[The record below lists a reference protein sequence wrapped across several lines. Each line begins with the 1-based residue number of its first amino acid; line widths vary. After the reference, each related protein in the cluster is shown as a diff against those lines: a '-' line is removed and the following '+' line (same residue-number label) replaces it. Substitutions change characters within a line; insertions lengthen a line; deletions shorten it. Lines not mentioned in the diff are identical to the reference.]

1 MRMKKLFLKN
11 ALLAF
16 SPVLFS
22 VSKEALV
29 SKHQCLFFWAFYM
42 PTAFRRLLE

>member
-29 SKHQCLFFWAFYM
+29 F
-42 PTAFRRLLE
+42 

>member
-11 ALLAF
+11 VLLAF

-29 SKHQCLFFWAFYM
+29 F
-42 PTAFRRLLE
+42 